1 MVLKDTKEGQG
12 GEHYGKKQGRRIL
25 YGLVGAVMAATAI
38 GSVAAKESKPYD
50 APELRLAK
58 GMEDYNLLEGITYN
72 ENKYELEIADE
83 GQFDIDT
90 LGKYEV
96 EYALIP
102 VDPEETA
109 QKTTGTAGGAGSG
122 AGTGSAAGAGSVE
135 ESTVAEESSGV
146 EESTGETD
154 AAESTESTETTET
167 TTSRKTTGPIF
178 MNFTI
183 LSSSTPHQGKQIP
196 QSPFPIY
203 PNSIC
208 MYQISQQF
216 HPRKEQSPRHKYD
229 LTM

>member
-183 LSSSTPHQGKQIP
+183 LSSSNTHQDI
-196 QSPFPIY
+196 
-203 PNSIC
+203 
-208 MYQISQQF
+208 
-216 HPRKEQSPRHKYD
+216 
-229 LTM
+229 